1 MRLITLLDC
10 LAVMVM
16 EEINI
21 LPRHRL
27 SRMASALGLE
37 KAFAKA
43 ADPRTSSL
51 EGALISQVAEKESY
65 LLPRYHSYYVLGLGF
80 ESVSDSKNPWLVP
93 RIFDGV

>member
-21 LPRHRL
+21 LPWHRL

-51 EGALISQVAEKESY
+51 EGALVPVGRHKNVSTAWHTTSHLIITCS
-65 LLPRYHSYYVLGLGF
+65 
-80 ESVSDSKNPWLVP
+80 SVVSLALFHK
-93 RIFDGV
+93 